1 MTVVKGHT
9 GRLGK
14 HKTSQLNSCT
24 LFETCVHKELHLHI
38 TFNTRYSQHDPPC
51 NEKKRGARRSSAEHY
66 FIFRIHNI
74 VQNYFTC
81 NLNCDKVYLQSTLF
95 IVTLLNRP
103 THLLLK
109 LRQPCEYTILILLYK
124 EIVNSYLITNIY
136 YKKNNIVIPGPF
148 NQQ

>member
-1 MTVVKGHT
+1 MTHRAMK
-9 GRLGK
+9 
-14 HKTSQLNSCT
+14 
-24 LFETCVHKELHLHI
+24 
-38 TFNTRYSQHDPPC
+38 
-51 NEKKRGARRSSAEHY
+51 KKRGARRSSAEYY

-74 VQNYFTC
+74 VLNYFTC
-81 NLNCDKVYLQSTLF
+81 NLNCDKDYLQSTLF